1 MVDKSIIFDFTRVP
15 RFMDDY
21 NLETAFQVAQMDGI
35 NKNYEFVI
43 ADSCPANIEDCLNSN
58 GTLKTTGEDAVHPI
72 DIGNDGQV
80 SLIYS
85 SGVNASRII
94 SLGSSD
100 VTIDVGDINVML
112 KAMFLRDIHTGYV
125 LAYCILARSI
135 PITNQVI
142 FPASGVVWT
151 IRNEG

>member
-1 MVDKSIIFDFTRVP
+1 
-15 RFMDDY
+15 MDDY
-21 NLETAFQVAQMDGI
+21 NLKFLVEEMDGI
-35 NKNYEFVI
+35 NNNYQFVL
-43 ADSCPANIEDCLNSN
+43 ADTCPENIEDCLTAN
-58 GTLKTTGEDAVHPI
+58 GTLDATKVHEI
-72 DIGNDGQV
+72 NLIGNDGDV

-85 SGVNASRII
+85 KGVNASRVI

-100 VTIDVGDINVML
+100 VTLDVGDINVML

-142 FPASGVVWT
+142 FPATGIVWT

>member
-1 MVDKSIIFDFTRVP
+1 MTDKSIIFDFTRVP
-15 RFMDDY
+15 NFMDDY
-21 NLETAFQVAQMDGI
+21 NLEFFVAEMDGI
-35 NKNYEFVI
+35 TNRYEFVL
-43 ADSCPANIEDCLNSN
+43 ADTCPDNIEDCLVEGE
-58 GTLKTTGEDAVHPI
+58 GTLNTNVVHTI
-72 DIGNDGQV
+72 DLQSGDGTV

-85 SGVNASRII
+85 KGVNASRII

-100 VTIDVGDINVML
+100 VTLDVGDINVI
-112 KAMFLRDIHTGYV
+112 LRDISTGYV

-142 FPASGVVWT
+142 FPATGIVWT

>member
-1 MVDKSIIFDFTRVP
+1 MDKSIIFDFTRVP
-15 RFMDDY
+15 DFMDNY
-21 NLETAFQVAQMDGI
+21 NIEFLVAEMDGT
-35 NKNYEFVI
+35 NKRYEFVL
-43 ADSCPANIEDCLNSN
+43 ADSSPDNIEDCLNAD
-58 GTLKTTGEDAVHPI
+58 GTLKTTGNNPVHPI
-72 DIGNDGQV
+72 TLQSGDGQV
-80 SLIYS
+80 SLVYS
-85 SGVNASRII
+85 KGVNASRVI

-100 VTIDVGDINVML
+100 VTLDVGDINVML
-112 KAMFLRDIHTGYV
+112 KAMFLRDISTGYV

>member
-1 MVDKSIIFDFTRVP
+1 MDKSIIFDFTRVP
-15 RFMDDY
+15 DFMDDY
-21 NLETAFQVAQMDGI
+21 NIEFLVAEMDGV
-35 NKNYEFVI
+35 NKNYEFVL
-43 ADSCPANIEDCLNSN
+43 ADSSPDNIDDCLNN
-58 GTLKTTGEDAVHPI
+58 DGTLRTTGDNAVHTV

-85 SGVNASRII
+85 KGVNASRII

-100 VTIDVGDINVML
+100 VTLDVGDINVML
-112 KAMFLRDIHTGYV
+112 KAMFLRDISTGYV

-142 FPASGVVWT
+142 FPATGIVWT